1 MHVDLHMHT
10 TESDGRLT
18 PTQLVDLAA
27 SNGARIIAIT
37 DHDSTQGLAEAYRAA
52 EKHPQ
57 LTIIPGIELSTDIP
71 GSEVHILGYFLDYKR
86 PAFQDILNSFREARE
101 DRGRRMVDKLT
112 EMGMPISW
120 DRVRELAGGGDG
132 AVGRPHV
139 AQAMVEEG
147 YVPAIKDAFD
157 LYIGRTG
164 PAYAER
170 PKLTPPEAV
179 KMIKEVGGLAVMAHP
194 KDVLP
199 NLEPILEEL
208 SKAGLAGMEAHYQG
222 YEPGLV
228 KQLVNTCNAYDIIPC
243 GGSDFHGFPGRM
255 ELGPGQVDVPWET
268 AERLYALKGV
278 PIAS

>member
-1 MHVDLHMHT
+1 MYVDLHMHT

-18 PTQLVDLAA
+18 PTQLVDVAA

-71 GSEVHILGYFLDYKR
+71 GSEVHILGYFLDYQR
-86 PAFQDILNSFREARE
+86 PAFQDILNDFREARE
-101 DRGRRMVDKLT
+101 DRGRRMVDKLA
-112 EMGMPISW
+112 EMGMPVSW

-164 PAYAER
+164 P
-170 PKLTPPEAV
+170 
-179 KMIKEVGGLAVMAHP
+179 GLCRTAKAH
-194 KDVLP
+194 
-199 NLEPILEEL
+199 
-208 SKAGLAGMEAHYQG
+208 S
-222 YEPGLV
+222 PGSSE
-228 KQLVNTCNAYDIIPC
+228 D
-243 GGSDFHGFPGRM
+243 D
-255 ELGPGQVDVPWET
+255 
-268 AERLYALKGV
+268 
-278 PIAS
+278 

>member
-18 PTQLVDLAA
+18 PTQLVDVAA

-71 GSEVHILGYFLDYKR
+71 GSEVHILGYFLDYHR
-86 PAFQDILNSFREARE
+86 PAFQDILNDFREARE
-101 DRGRRMVDKLT
+101 DRGRRMVDKLA
-112 EMGMPISW
+112 EMGMPVSW

-164 PAYAER
+164 LAYAER

-179 KMIKEVGGLAVMAHP
+179 KMIEGGRR
-194 KDVLP
+194 
-199 NLEPILEEL
+199 
-208 SKAGLAGMEAHYQG
+208 
-222 YEPGLV
+222 
-228 KQLVNTCNAYDIIPC
+228 PC
-243 GGSDFHGFPGRM
+243 GD
-255 ELGPGQVDVPWET
+255 GPSEGCL
-268 AERLYALKGV
+268 A
-278 PIAS
+278 